1 MKKYKVCWSK
11 AYYMSGEVIIDAID
25 EDDAFQIVDC
35 NIGDYVGNMQYSP
48 IDNTIDNIVE
58 VDDESTR

>member
-1 MKKYKVCWSK
+1 
-11 AYYMSGEVIIDAID
+11 MSGEVIIDAID